1 VCFARDH
8 NPFGCRQQLHKRFTS
23 RGGQTNKRRSSRK
36 LTVDQKRSS
45 SGYVKSLPQQSFRGH
60 QEFFHLF
67 LNVSDS
73 YKFNTH
79 LKRRLAQIITEMTA
93 VNDTKGL
100 CQHIEKIKMLAKFLG
115 LLVLSPY
122 WSTTDLDSSAD
133 TTEMVS
139 VSCIELPPIDIKGHI
154 ESAWKEYRLVIVIPW
169 VVEFLKMMTW

>member
-1 VCFARDH
+1 MRDH
-8 NPFGCRQQLHKRFTS
+8 NRLGYYQQLHKRFTS
-23 RGGQTNKRRSSRK
+23 RGGQTNKRSSSRK
-36 LTVDQKRSS
+36 LTVDRKRSS
-45 SGYVKSLPQQSFRGH
+45 SGYVKSLPQRNFRGH

-79 LKRRLAQIITEMTA
+79 LKRRLAQLVAEMSL

-100 CQHIEKIKMLAKFLG
+100 CQHIEKTRMMAKFLG
-115 LLVLSPY
+115 LLVFSPY
-122 WSTTDLDSSAD
+122 WNISGSDSLAD
-133 TTEMVS
+133 TAEMGS

-154 ESAWKEYRLVIVIPW
+154 ESAWKGHRLVLVIPW